1 VSASVRRTTPLTT
14 ALGSHRAPSW
24 RKSIATQLF
33 LAVLA
38 VVLLV
43 TTIASMVLLRANRVQ
58 VEQLSGERALAVAR
72 SVAALPEVRS
82 AFSTSDPA
90 ATIQPIAEAIRI
102 RSGAD
107 FVVVANRAEIRYSH
121 PDPQSVGKKLSTPAG
136 DVLLGKEFV
145 GTERGSLG
153 VSVRGKTPILDE
165 SGDIVGLVSVGL
177 LIEGVQARA
186 RADLLKTISYLG
198 SGALILGGLGA
209 GLVARRVRRQTFSLD
224 AESIGAL
231 LEHREAILSSVK
243 EGVIAVDLDRNI
255 SLANAEALRL
265 LGLPPN
271 CVGSRIDSFGLDAEV
286 VAAIVE
292 PTNEVD
298 RAVGTVTGLLIS
310 NRRPISIRGVER
322 GAIVSLRDRTE
333 LDRLNSELAGTRA
346 ATDTLRA
353 QAHEFSNKLHTIGGL
368 LALGAYDEVAS
379 FVDQVGQANT
389 VLAQTVAARI
399 TDLRVAALLV
409 AKMTLAAERNIVLT
423 LDDVSHLRVLS
434 EVEASDLL
442 VVVGNLVDNA
452 FQAIDHTGLVSISIV
467 EEQGAVV
474 VRVVDSGPGV
484 KAADG
489 EDIFGAGWSTK
500 SPSNHSGLGL
510 SLARSVCLQR
520 QGTLKLISTRPTAFE
535 AVIPLADAAWSLTTR

>member
-1 VSASVRRTTPLTT
+1 M
-14 ALGSHRAPSW
+14 PSW

-33 LAVLA
+33 VAVLA

-43 TTIASMVLLRANRVQ
+43 TTIASMVLLRANRMQ

-72 SVAALPEVRS
+72 SVAALPEVRT
-82 AFSTSDPA
+82 AFATADPA
-90 ATIQPIAEAIRI
+90 ATIQPIAEAIRL

-107 FVVVANRAEIRYSH
+107 FVVVANRDEIRYSH
-121 PDPQSVGKKLSTPAG
+121 PDPNSVGQKLSTPAG

-153 VSVRGKTPILDE
+153 VSVRGKTPVLDE
-165 SGDIVGLVSVGL
+165 NEEVIGLVSVGL
-177 LIEGVQARA
+177 LIEGVQTRA

-198 SGALILGGLGA
+198 SGALLLGGLGA
-209 GLVARRVRRQTFSLD
+209 ALVARRVRRQTYSLD

-243 EGVIAVDLDRNI
+243 EGVIAVDLDGNI

-265 LGLPPN
+265 LDLPAN

-292 PTNEVD
+292 PTNVVD
-298 RAVGTVTGLLIS
+298 RPVGTGTGLLIS
-310 NRRPISIRGVER
+310 NRRTITIRGAER
-322 GAIVSLRDRTE
+322 GAIVSLRDMTE
-333 LDRLNSELAGTRA
+333 LDRLNTELAGTRA

-379 FVDQVGQANT
+379 FVNQVGRANT
-389 VLAQTVAARI
+389 DLAVTVSARI
-399 TDLRVAALLV
+399 ADLRVAALLV
-409 AKMTLAAERNIVLT
+409 AKMTLASERNIALH
-423 LDDVSHLRVLS
+423 LDQSSNLRVLT
-434 EVEASDLL
+434 EDEANDLL

-452 FQAIDHTGLVSISIV
+452 FQAIDHTGSVTISIV
-467 EEQGAVV
+467 ENAGSVAVT
-474 VRVVDSGPGV
+474 VVDSGPGIAS
-484 KAADG
+484 AAG

-500 SPSNHSGLGL
+500 SPISHSGLGL
-510 SLARSVCLQR
+510 SLARSVCLKR
-520 QGTLKLISTRPTAFE
+520 QGRLTLLVARPTTFE
-535 AVIPLADAAWSLTTR
+535 ALLPMRAADQVGASPSR